1 MKKIF
6 LTLLSLSLFVT
17 VYAQKTLPEIKAG
30 TIIGGSAYT
39 QGQELPLVLT
49 LKSLKDPFSMEWSVD
64 GYGDGTFEMTN
75 KALESGTQMYAQTPG
90 LGLTKLADTET
101 FGLISRAAYK
111 TFIDSKT
118 LTYSG
123 VKFKSKTS
131 DSKPMKISGKEIDL
145 SHLIS
150 EDGKIELWILN
161 NPQFPLLL
169 QSTGL
174 PIDITMTEIK

>member
-30 TIIGGSAYT
+30 TTIGGSAYT

-64 GYGDGTFEMTN
+64 GYGDGTFEMSN
-75 KALESGTQMYAQTPG
+75 KALESATQMYSQTPG
-90 LGLTKLADTET
+90 LGLTKLADNET

-111 TFIDSKT
+111 AFIDTKT
-118 LTYSG
+118 LTYNG
-123 VKFKSKTS
+123 LKFKTKTS
-131 DSKPMKISGKEIDL
+131 GSNPLKIGGKEIDL
-145 SHLIS
+145 SHLVS
-150 EDGKIELWILN
+150 EDGRIELWVLN
-161 NPQFPLLL
+161 NPDFPLLL

-174 PIDITMTEIK
+174 PIDIAMTAIK